1 MPSPNTTPRMDV
13 MTERSLL
20 IQQLISIVGDYKA
33 GKIAPFD
40 EAHVNKW
47 LAQFPA
53 DSQLPLLREL
63 NHVLCRT
70 YLRKSD
76 ISNFFKDNLITPNIC
91 SDIFLKTSLLDI
103 QGGGNSQRD
112 CIEMFNA
119 DLHIAT
125 ANKVAINSSSAEHY
139 LYLDDVIFSGQRMRT
154 DIASW
159 LIGSAPQKCSLY
171 IVTHTMHRLSLWFSE
186 NFLKDKISASKKQIT
201 VKFIYKEIIEDR
213 LYYTYS
219 SDVLRPVANNWN
231 ETIMNYINGLT
242 KPPTYRQPGS
252 IGDKALFSSDNGR
265 QLLENEF
272 LAAGARIR
280 EICKHF
286 STNHRPL
293 GFMKLES
300 LGFGT
305 MIVSYRNCPNNAPL
319 ALWAGDPWYPLFP
332 RSNNTPVAIR
342 WNA

>member
-1 MPSPNTTPRMDV
+1 

-20 IQQLISIVGDYKA
+20 IQQLISVVGDYKS
-33 GKIAPFD
+33 GQIAPFD

-47 LAQFPA
+47 LSQFSA
-53 DSQLPLLREL
+53 ESQMPLLSEL
-63 NHVLCRT
+63 NYVLSRT
-70 YLRKSD
+70 YLKKLD
-76 ISNFFKDNLITPNIC
+76 ISNFFKDTIITPNIL
-91 SDIFLKTSLLDI
+91 SGIFSSTSLLNI

-119 DLHIAT
+119 DLYAVT
-125 ANKVAINSSSAEHY
+125 QKKAGINSCDAEHH

-159 LIGSAPQKCSLY
+159 LVGSAPQKCSLY
-171 IVTHTMHRLSLWFSE
+171 IVTHTMHRLSLWYSE
-186 NFLKDKISASKKQIT
+186 GFIKKKITESGKQISI
-201 VKFIYKEIIEDR
+201 KFIYKELVEDR

-231 ETIMNYINGLT
+231 ETIVNYINGLT
-242 KPPTYRQPGS
+242 KPPAYRHPGS
-252 IGDKALFSSDNGR
+252 IGDKAFFSSDDGR

-280 EICKHF
+280 EICRHF
-286 STNHRPL
+286 SVNHRPL
-293 GFMKLES
+293 GYMKLES

-332 RSNNTPVAIR
+332 RSNNIPAAIR

>member
-1 MPSPNTTPRMDV
+1 
-13 MTERSLL
+13 MTEQSIL
-20 IQQLISIVGDYKA
+20 IQQLISIVGDYKS

-40 EAHVNKW
+40 EAHVNRW
-47 LAQFPA
+47 LSQFPA
-53 DSQLPLLREL
+53 ESQLPLLSEL
-63 NHVLCRT
+63 NHVLNRT
-70 YLRKSD
+70 YLRKSE
-76 ISNFFKDNLITPNIC
+76 ISNFFKDQLITPNVLTG
-91 SDIFLKTSLLDI
+91 IFLNTSLLDI

-119 DLHIAT
+119 DLHAAT
-125 ANKVAINSSSAEHY
+125 AKFVTINSENAEHY

-154 DIASW
+154 DIANW
-159 LIGSAPQKCSLY
+159 LNTSAPQKCSLY

-186 NFLKDKISASKKQIT
+186 NFIKDKITTSRKQIT
-201 VKFIYKEIIEDR
+201 LKFIYKELIEDR
-213 LYYTYS
+213 LFYTYS

-231 ETIMNYINGLT
+231 VAITNYISGLT
-242 KPPTYRQPGS
+242 KPPIYRQPGS
-252 IGDKALFSSDNGR
+252 VGGKAFFSSDQGR

-272 LAAGARIR
+272 LAAGAHIR

-286 STNHRPL
+286 SVNHRPL
-293 GFMKLES
+293 GYMKLES

-332 RSNNTPVAIR
+332 RSNNAPVAMR
-342 WNA
+342 WNV

>member
-1 MPSPNTTPRMDV
+1 
-13 MTERSLL
+13 MTERSIL

-40 EAHVNKW
+40 EAHVSKW
-47 LAQFPA
+47 LDQFPTE
-53 DSQLPLLREL
+53 SQLPLLSEL
-63 NHVLCRT
+63 NYVLNRT
-70 YLRKSD
+70 YLRKSE
-76 ISNFFKDNLITPNIC
+76 ISNFFKDQLITPNIL
-91 SDIFLKTSLLDI
+91 SGIFLNTSLLDI

-119 DLHIAT
+119 DLHMAT
-125 ANKVAINSSSAEHY
+125 SKTAEINSSNAEHY

-154 DIASW
+154 DITNW
-159 LIGSAPQKCSLY
+159 LFSSAPSKCSLY

-186 NFLKDKISASKKQIT
+186 NFINDKITASGKKISI
-201 VKFIYKEIIEDR
+201 KFIYKELIEDR
-213 LYYTYS
+213 LFYTYS

-231 ETIMNYINGLT
+231 GSIMNYINGLT

-252 IGDKALFSSDNGR
+252 IGGKGFFSSDNRR

-280 EICKHF
+280 EICQHF
-286 STNHRPL
+286 SINHRPL

-332 RSNNTPVAIR
+332 RSNNAPVAIR
-342 WNA
+342 WNT